1 MHLTSASQP
10 LLCAAIFAKPVFVM
24 FLQPFYSRQGNHVLI
39 SAEQGSRFAKSI
51 SNDFNPIHDP
61 DSKRF
66 CVPGDLLFALVLER
80 YGLSQNMSFTF
91 AGMVARDTQLVF
103 PSGPEDSF
111 EIVDDR
117 DKPYLQ
123 VSRSGEM
130 IHNQQVIEQLI
141 RNYVV
146 FSGQNFPHLLVPLM
160 AEHQVM
166 INPQRPLV
174 IYESMSVHFD
184 RLDLAEPSVE
194 LADTKLEVNGKRG
207 DAEFQFRLLDGDK
220 TVGCGVK
227 TLILSGLR
235 EYQQA
240 AIDDMVAEY
249 SARQNTL

>member
-1 MHLTSASQP
+1 
-10 LLCAAIFAKPVFVM
+10 M
-24 FLQPFYSRQGNHVLI
+24 FLDNFYNQNQSELTI
-39 SAEQGSRFAKSI
+39 SAEQGSSFAKTI

-66 CVPGDLLFALVLER
+66 CVPGDLLFALVLQR
-80 YGLSQNMSFTF
+80 YGLSQNMSFSF
-91 AGMVARDTQLVF
+91 AGMVARDTSLLF
-103 PSGPEDSF
+103 PSAPGNQF
-111 EIVDDR
+111 EIVDGR
-117 DKPYLQ
+117 DKSYLQ
-123 VSRSGEM
+123 VSRSGETVN
-130 IHNQQVIEQLI
+130 NQQIIEQLV

-174 IYESMSVHFD
+174 IYESMSLHFD
-184 RLDLAEPSVE
+184 SLDLTAPTVE
-194 LADTKLEVNGKRG
+194 LAGTSLEVNGKRG
-207 DAEFQFRLLDGDK
+207 DAEFQFRLVDK
-220 TVGCGVK
+220 GETLGCGVK

-240 AIDDMVAEY
+240 AVDSMVAEY